1 MGQAVLA
8 LNAGSSSVKF
18 GLYESDPGDPHL
30 LLRGAVESDPPH
42 LKARAA
48 DGTMLHDGDLA
59 AGEGEDALFR
69 GLLDWIAG
77 HLGGEGLLA
86 AGHRIVHGGRDFAE
100 PVRLTPDIVAA
111 LEALTPLAPLHQP
124 RSLAAA
130 HALTRLRPDL
140 PQIGCFD
147 TAFHHHLEPPVSR
160 FGLPRRFEQEGV
172 RRYGFHGL
180 SYEFIAS
187 RLREVAPEIAGGR
200 VVVAHLG
207 NGASLCAIRDGRS
220 VDTTMGFS
228 ALDGLVM
235 GTRCGAL
242 DPGVLLYLQQAHG
255 LSTEALEDLLYR
267 QSGLLGVSGIS
278 GDVRVL
284 LGSDDP
290 RAAEALDLFA
300 FRIVRETAALAATL
314 GGLDAFVF
322 TAGIGENAAPVRVAV
337 CERLAWL
344 GITLDPAANRA
355 GREVISTPR
364 STVAVRVMPTDEELT
379 IARHA
384 AQVLRGGKAGVT
396 LR

>member
-18 GLYESDPGDPHL
+18 GLYELGPGDPRL

-48 DGTMLHDGDLA
+48 DGTVVHDGDLVVGE
-59 AGEGEDALFR
+59 GEGEDALFR
-69 GLLDWIAG
+69 GLLDWIAD
-77 HLGGEGLLA
+77 HLGGERLVA
-86 AGHRIVHGGRDFAE
+86 AGHRIVHGGREFAA
-100 PVRLTPDIVAA
+100 PVRLTPEIVAA

-124 RSLAAA
+124 RSLAAV

-160 FGLPRRFEQEGV
+160 FGLPRRFEDEGV

-180 SYEFIAS
+180 SYDFIAS
-187 RLREVAPEIAGGR
+187 RLRQVAPEIADGR

-255 LSTEALEDLLYR
+255 LSAHALEDLLYR

-278 GDVRVL
+278 GDVRAL
-284 LGSDDP
+284 LGSDDR

-300 FRIVRETAALAATL
+300 FRIARETAALAATL

-322 TAGIGENAAPVRVAV
+322 TAGIGENAAAVRAWV
-337 CERLAWL
+337 CQRLAWL
-344 GITLDPAANRA
+344 GVALDTAANEA
-355 GREVISTPR
+355 GREAISAPQSR
-364 STVAVRVMPTDEELT
+364 VAVRVMPTDEELT
-379 IARHA
+379 IARQIRSLLA
-384 AQVLRGGKAGVT
+384 AAG
-396 LR
+396 